1 MGGWVPDGRVGTRWE
16 GGYQMGG
23 GSQMGGWVPDGR
35 VGARWEGGCQM
46 GGWVPDG
53 RVGARWEGGCQMGGG
68 SQIGRCHVGKDKL
81 ITHHSCF
88 KDRTIYGQTGKTV
101 CAHQLF
107 ATGSKILM

>member
-1 MGGWVPDGRVGTRWE
+1 M
-16 GGYQMGG
+16 
-23 GSQMGGWVPDGR
+23 PDGR
-35 VGARWEGGCQM
+35 VGARWEGGYQMGGWVPDGRREPDGRVGARWEGGSQM

>member
-1 MGGWVPDGRVGTRWE
+1 
-16 GGYQMGG
+16 
-23 GSQMGGWVPDGR
+23 
-35 VGARWEGGCQM
+35 
-46 GGWVPDG
+46 
-53 RVGARWEGGCQMGGG
+53 MGGG

-107 ATGSKILM
+107 ATGSKILMYTQHTHQLMCHNVFSTSCYVHTHSFMLHNYRPV